1 VGWGPHVIELE
12 RERVEFDVTG
22 GTTDGGAYI
31 EREAVGFQQLSAS
44 YFILHTS

>member
-1 VGWGPHVIELE
+1 M
-12 RERVEFDVTG
+12 TA

-31 EREAVGFQQLSAS
+31 EREVVGFEQLSAS